1 MQNRRSQLADM
12 LSRAEGQQQQV
23 YCYLIIS
30 QFIFSLKDDQI
41 YPKKI
46 ISNKIQIS

>member
-23 YCYLIIS
+23 HYHPLNYFSSKDNLKFFQIVTNII
-30 QFIFSLKDDQI
+30 I
-41 YPKKI
+41 
-46 ISNKIQIS
+46 